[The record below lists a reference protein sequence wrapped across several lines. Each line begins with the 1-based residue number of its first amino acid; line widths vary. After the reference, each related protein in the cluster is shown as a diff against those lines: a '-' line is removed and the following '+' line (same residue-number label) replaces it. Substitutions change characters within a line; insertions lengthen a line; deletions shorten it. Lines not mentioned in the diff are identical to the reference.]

1 MKDES
6 IDKKV
11 KFEPKVELKTEWN
24 PYARSDPKA
33 DTTSGHPNSSI
44 LNSKRHRWVVQVVV
58 PTWAQLRRERRR
70 MGNATSQETKKS
82 DIRKQ
87 DLEEEKIKMKLQDEL
102 DLDTRVS
109 PEEYVEVS

>member
-1 MKDES
+1 
-6 IDKKV
+6 
-11 KFEPKVELKTEWN
+11 
-24 PYARSDPKA
+24 
-33 DTTSGHPNSSI
+33 
-44 LNSKRHRWVVQVVV
+44 
-58 PTWAQLRRERRR
+58 